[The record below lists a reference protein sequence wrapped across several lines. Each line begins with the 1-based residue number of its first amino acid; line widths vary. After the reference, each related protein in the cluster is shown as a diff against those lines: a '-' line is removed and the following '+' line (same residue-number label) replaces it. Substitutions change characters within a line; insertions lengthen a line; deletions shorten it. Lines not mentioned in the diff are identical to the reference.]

1 MTGPIGATLALSV
14 AVTSRL
20 VTVVVD
26 LIGRD
31 RRGDA
36 QPRHPIVGRIGT
48 ITVRC
53 RDR

>member
-26 LIGRD
+26 LTGAIAAATLSRV
-31 RRGDA
+31 
-36 QPRHPIVGRIGT
+36 HPIVGVGT